1 MTNARKS
8 ENPDTAPVAEGADV
22 PDDSPIA
29 VVLFGREFATTG
41 DGPGRQI
48 SMHGPNSLARLAEH
62 LVALGYDPEREL
74 SLYRGGVF
82 IGKTTV
88 GHAAKSFT

>member
-1 MTNARKS
+1 MSDAC
-8 ENPDTAPVAEGADV
+8 ALEGADV

-62 LVALGYDPEREL
+62 LMALGHEPDREL

>member
-1 MTNARKS
+1 MTNAC
-8 ENPDTAPVAEGADV
+8 AEGDDV

-48 SMHGPNSLARLAEH
+48 SMHGPNSLARLSEH
-62 LVALGYDPEREL
+62 LIALGYDPEREMT
-74 SLYRGGVF
+74 LYRGGVF

-88 GHAAKSFT
+88 GHAAKAFT